1 MNVTCNGCG
10 CGCNIIINEET
21 GAISGNGCGY
31 GMGYAKSQLADY
43 KGWRAKFAAD
53 NALNYSP
60 DELIDAVS
68 ILRDALLS
76 TVADG
81 VSPRIALENALIKII
96 PASR

>member
-1 MNVTCNGCG
+1 MGEAQICG
-10 CGCNIIINEET
+10 QIVPVQG
-21 GAISGNGCGY
+21 GR
-31 GMGYAKSQLADY
+31 QLADY